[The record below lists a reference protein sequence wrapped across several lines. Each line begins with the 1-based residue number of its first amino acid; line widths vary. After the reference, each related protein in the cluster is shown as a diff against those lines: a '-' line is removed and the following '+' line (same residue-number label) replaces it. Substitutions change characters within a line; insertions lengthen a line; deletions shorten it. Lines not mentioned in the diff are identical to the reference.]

1 MLRQTVSLHIF
12 KRLSSTNFTWSILKY
27 LDPSII
33 QCIQYICLQPQIM
46 TAEPTESSS
55 RLIY

>member
-1 MLRQTVSLHIF
+1 MLRQTMSLQIF
-12 KRLSSTNFTWSILKY
+12 QRLSSTNFTWSFLKY
-27 LDPSII
+27 LDPYII